1 MGVPTCIKAHL
12 KKCGISLPEKFTTT
26 AVRTAGSTSI
36 QQNEV
41 PKFNQIAQKIFCHSS
56 STQESSYRGELEAS
70 RLVSY
75 KSKMD
80 NLVAYSRQTVISL
93 NDVGQDEPSASEDID
108 AEEEGS
114 DEDETVSR
122 GVEKI
127 TRQPDSRQDLVVKR
141 RKNFR

>member
-1 MGVPTCIKAHL
+1 M
-12 KKCGISLPEKFTTT
+12 
-26 AVRTAGSTSI
+26 
-36 QQNEV
+36 
-41 PKFNQIAQKIFCHSS
+41 
-56 STQESSYRGELEAS
+56 
-70 RLVSY
+70 
-75 KSKMD
+75 
-80 NLVAYSRQTVISL
+80 AYSRQTVISL